1 MTAPAEGT
9 SLRIGIIG
17 PTRIGKTTLVNTL
30 LRAGET
36 AFEQTDVRMRWA
48 DHMTERKILEQR
60 AELEGWRL
68 SKQFNPGA
76 LRGTDDAFVFR
87 FVLETGF
94 GGLSMR
100 LDAMDYPGGL
110 VNPAHRLGREAEWEE
125 CRAFIANSTVLV
137 VPADAAM
144 LMETAGDENRHHLP
158 AILTTPEIED
168 VARDWARNRHQH
180 RHEPALAIV
189 CPVRT
194 ESYFADNG
202 GRRDR
207 SDELLEH
214 VREVYRDVLK
224 VIRAEAPATR
234 IHYCPVDTVGPVEF
248 LSARWLPDVAGG
260 HPHFSAKYRVRRRPD
275 GHPPEISTAGIDDVL
290 VLLARHLIDLRHREL
305 DVTARHHRTS
315 ANDWA
320 AQAVQDLG
328 AMRNVWNTVSGKRR
342 KARRMAEAKRLEAV
356 SAEEQVSGLAGQL
369 LRLAELGLGPRH
381 REL

>member
-1 MTAPAEGT
+1 MTAPDEGT

-17 PTRIGKTTLVNTL
+17 PTRIGKTTLVNSL

-36 AFEQTDVRMRWA
+36 AFAQTDVRMRWA
-48 DHMTERKILEQR
+48 DRLTEQKILEQR

-76 LRGTDDAFVFR
+76 LRGTDTAFVFR
-87 FVLETGF
+87 FLLETGF

-100 LDAMDYPGGL
+100 LDAMDYPGEL
-110 VNPAHRLGREAEWEE
+110 VNPGRRLGREAEWEE
-125 CRAFIANSTVLV
+125 CRAFIANSTILV
-137 VPADAAM
+137 IPADAAL
-144 LMETAGDENRHHLP
+144 LMETVGDENRHYLP

-180 RHEPALAIV
+180 RDEPALAIV
-189 CPVRT
+189 CPIRT

-207 SDELLEH
+207 SDELFEH

-224 VIRAEAPATR
+224 VIKAEAPATR
-234 IHYCPVDTVGPVEF
+234 IHCCSVDTVGCAEF

-260 HPHFSAKYRVRRRPD
+260 HPHFDAKYRVRRRPD

-290 VLLARHLIDLRHREL
+290 VLIARHLIELRHREL
-305 DVTARHHRTS
+305 DDMARYHRTS

-320 AQAVQDLG
+320 AYAGQDLG
-328 AMRNVWNTVSGKRR
+328 AMRNTWNRISGKRR
-342 KARRMAEAKRLEAV
+342 KWRRL
-356 SAEEQVSGLAGQL
+356 AEENRLAAVDTEDQVSGLAGQL